1 MYSPTKIISILGG
14 LVITLHVLH
23 AQTAKITVSGTVK
36 DATTGETLIGVALR
50 PAEIPQAG
58 AVTNEYGFY
67 SLSIPGG
74 RYQLQ
79 WEYLGYEKTVLSV
92 DLRSDTVL
100 DIHLRPH
107 SRELGTVEVV
117 AEKEDDKVTQT
128 QIGMDKINMQVM
140 NKIPVLLGERD
151 ILKTIQLM
159 AGVQPSSEGN
169 SGFYVRGGSTDQ
181 NLILLDEAVVYNP
194 SHLFG
199 FFSVFNSDA
208 IKDATLYKGNAP
220 AQYGGRLSSVLDIKM
235 NEGDNQNYHI
245 SGGLGLISSHLNV
258 EGPIQKGKS
267 SFLVTGRRTYADLFL
282 KLTNDSNLRKTSLY
296 FYDINAKMNFR
307 LSKKSTL
314 YISGYYGSDQLSM
327 GSSMDWSNGTSTIR
341 WNYLIHPKLFS
352 NTCFTFSDYTNNI
365 RISADNLEIGIHS
378 EIMDFNLRQEFQY
391 YPSTAHALRFG
402 FNSIYHIIRPGD
414 ISRSGDTIS
423 GISNLTR
430 RYSWENALYAGDEWK
445 ITKFMKASYGIR
457 LVSFSVLGGG
467 NFYTFH
473 PDGSVA
479 DTLITADG
487 DFVTT
492 YVNAEP
498 RLSLHFQVSS
508 STAIKVGYARHTQ
521 FLHLLSN
528 STATNPTD
536 RWVPSSNNI
545 RPEIADQVSLGVFQ
559 NIGGKMFEVS
569 LEGYFK
575 QMQNTVDYKDGA
587 DILNNELYEA
597 ELLYGEGRAYGM
609 ELTLKKKEGKFTGW
623 VAYTF
628 SRTEKQINGINNGS
642 WYPAKQDR
650 THDISLVLMYEFG
663 RFTFSGSW
671 VYYTGNAV
679 TFPSGKYQVDGK
691 IEYLYTE
698 RNGYRMPD
706 YHRMDLGITVDLR
719 NKQTRLNKYGNPKR
733 KMIVSE
739 LSFGAYNTYAMHNAY
754 SINFR
759 QDEYDPTQTVAVKT
773 YLFSVVPYISY
784 NFKY

>member
-159 AGVQPSSEGN
+159 AGVQPSSEGS

-650 THDISLVLMYEFG
+650 THDISLVLMYELG

-719 NKQTRLNKYGNPKR
+719 NKQTRLNKYGNSKR